1 MNVLEQAQALGAAIA
16 SDPVAIEL
24 KAAQTAYD
32 TCEALQ
38 KKLTEYNAQRAV
50 MGEEFRKEVEKQDP
64 VMLEMVKER
73 IDVLGREIVAFPEY
87 ARLAEAQ
94 KALQGL
100 ISKVNAEIS
109 YAVFGVRPDEGG
121 CSHDCSSCSGCH

>member
-1 MNVLEQAQALGAAIA
+1 MTVMEHAQALGVAI
-16 SDPVAIEL
+16 SEDPVAVEL

-32 TCEALQ
+32 TCEGLQ

-64 VMLEMVKER
+64 VMLEMVKAR
-73 IDVLGREIVAFPEY
+73 IETLGREIVAFPEY

-94 KALQGL
+94 KALQAL
-100 ISKVNAEIS
+100 IAKVNSEIS
-109 YAVFGVRPDEGG
+109 YAVFGVRPDEG
-121 CSHDCSSCSGCH
+121 CTHDCASCSGCH